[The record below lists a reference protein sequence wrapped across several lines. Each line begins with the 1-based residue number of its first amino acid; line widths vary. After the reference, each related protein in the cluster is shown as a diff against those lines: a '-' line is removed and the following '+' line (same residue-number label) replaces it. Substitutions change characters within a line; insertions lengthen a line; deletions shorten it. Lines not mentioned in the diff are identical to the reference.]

1 MFLVVLLIGRHQL
14 KLQNQIKIKLPVS
27 KTPNIKNQ
35 DSELKMNEIST
46 AKFWINQDK
55 KNSRSDLAFSAQRPI
70 ARETEAFNFLGD
82 KLTHGIDNKVVSI
95 KQVPELKLNKD
106 ILPSR

>member
-1 MFLVVLLIGRHQL
+1 VKNKRVLCPELFEILNNQIMKKSLLYFIMFLVVLLIGRHQL
-14 KLQNQIKIKLPVS
+14 KLQNQIKIKVPVS

-46 AKFWINQDK
+46 VKFWINQDN

-70 ARETEAFNFLGD
+70 ARENRAFNFL
-82 KLTHGIDNKVVSI
+82 
-95 KQVPELKLNKD
+95 
-106 ILPSR
+106 